1 MVRRSVDFRAVLF
14 IVDHCSSAHGS
25 EVLGSYTG
33 TIIVNYILVSTETR
47 LMVDARFLLLYKI
60 LLLLS
65 RRRR

>member
-1 MVRRSVDFRAVLF
+1 MLHRSVDFRAVLF
-14 IVDHCSSAHGS
+14 IDDYCSSAHGS
-25 EVLGSYTG
+25 WVLGLYMG

-60 LLLLS
+60 LLLS